1 MKPEQIIEY
10 IESPTS
16 LGKKELITL
25 KELLNMYP
33 YFQTA
38 HLLFI
43 KSAHNIKDVELE
55 HYLVKSS
62 TFINNRSILHD
73 LLAQKTTEYKTEIEK
88 ESISEIIPENT
99 EISTQ
104 SNQIEEITTNLQD
117 LQNILNEDEK
127 NKTGIE
133 KKQAELNVSTKKD
146 EVKPEN
152 ISEEIS
158 SENTSDNALK
168 AHHNLINDFFKPK
181 VEITKIEQKS
191 KSNISIE
198 TSDIKSNNTVNLSDP
213 VEKKKLAD
221 DIFARI
227 ESLKNEKLAVKT
239 EQRTIRP
246 KIEKTAEKEENK
258 SREELR
264 EERMKQ
270 REQKR
275 LEREKVENKTAKN
288 EPVSNTVKEEI
299 LTIDEKIEIKTESLD
314 THEIE
319 KNQFKKEV
327 ENLVSQKIV
336 AFKTPD
342 TKENEPEKKA
352 ELTSLEPE
360 NLSPEKIII
369 RTNISQIDTQKE
381 QVSETLHKPE
391 EKIITETKID
401 KISENTNETSIQNSA
416 KETFIDQN
424 QTTEVLLEQKIENT
438 PILPE
443 IKDQNTEKK
452 EPVSETKQEKSAAQ
466 SIYEKIAL
474 FKQKKLQEQEQN
486 KVKIEEI
493 PALDTEM
500 IEQKEN
506 TVQDEKSV
514 TNHNDSKEITVPEN
528 IEQTPE
534 EALPLHG
541 KITENDIESI
551 ETIEETKELE
561 SSEIIDENLDE
572 NTEKNKKLIDKFIET
587 EPKLDAKKEP
597 ELQGDVSKSSTVKKG
612 EIITELMANIYIN
625 QAYYD
630 KAIAIFEKLI
640 LKYPKKKSYFA
651 SKIEDLKK
659 MM

>member
-227 ESLKNEKLAVKT
+227 ESLKNEKLAIKT

-336 AFKTPD
+336 AFKTSD
-342 TKENEPEKKA
+342 TKEIEPEKKA
-352 ELTSLEPE
+352 ELTSFEPE

-381 QVSETLHKPE
+381 QVLETLHKPE

-416 KETFIDQN
+416 KETLIDQN

-466 SIYEKIAL
+466 SIYDKIAL

>member
-62 TFINNRSILHD
+62 TFINNRSILHN

-117 LQNILNEDEK
+117 LQNISNEDEK

-227 ESLKNEKLAVKT
+227 ESLKNEKLAIKT

-270 REQKR
+270 REIKR

-299 LTIDEKIEIKTESLD
+299 LTVDEKIEIKTESLD

-342 TKENEPEKKA
+342 TKEIEPEKKA

-391 EKIITETKID
+391 EKIITETKLD

-416 KETFIDQN
+416 KETLIDQN

-438 PILPE
+438 PIFPE

-452 EPVSETKQEKSAAQ
+452 EPVSETKQEKTAAQ
-466 SIYEKIAL
+466 SIYDKIAL

-493 PALDTEM
+493 PALDIEM

>member
-227 ESLKNEKLAVKT
+227 ESLKNEKLAIKT

-336 AFKTPD
+336 AFKTSD
-342 TKENEPEKKA
+342 TKEIEPEKKA

-466 SIYEKIAL
+466 SIYDKIAL

>member
-1 MKPEQIIEY
+1 
-10 IESPTS
+10 
-16 LGKKELITL
+16 
-25 KELLNMYP
+25 
-33 YFQTA
+33 
-38 HLLFI
+38 
-43 KSAHNIKDVELE
+43 
-55 HYLVKSS
+55 
-62 TFINNRSILHD
+62 
-73 LLAQKTTEYKTEIEK
+73 
-88 ESISEIIPENT
+88 
-99 EISTQ
+99 
-104 SNQIEEITTNLQD
+104 
-117 LQNILNEDEK
+117 
-127 NKTGIE
+127 
-133 KKQAELNVSTKKD
+133 
-146 EVKPEN
+146 
-152 ISEEIS
+152 
-158 SENTSDNALK
+158 
-168 AHHNLINDFFKPK
+168 
-181 VEITKIEQKS
+181 
-191 KSNISIE
+191 
-198 TSDIKSNNTVNLSDP
+198 
-213 VEKKKLAD
+213 
-221 DIFARI
+221 
-227 ESLKNEKLAVKT
+227 
-239 EQRTIRP
+239 
-246 KIEKTAEKEENK
+246 
-258 SREELR
+258 
-264 EERMKQ
+264 
-270 REQKR
+270 
-275 LEREKVENKTAKN
+275 
-288 EPVSNTVKEEI
+288 
-299 LTIDEKIEIKTESLD
+299 
-314 THEIE
+314 
-319 KNQFKKEV
+319 
-327 ENLVSQKIV
+327 
-336 AFKTPD
+336 
-342 TKENEPEKKA
+342 
-352 ELTSLEPE
+352 
-360 NLSPEKIII
+360 
-369 RTNISQIDTQKE
+369 
-381 QVSETLHKPE
+381 
-391 EKIITETKID
+391 
-401 KISENTNETSIQNSA
+401 
-416 KETFIDQN
+416 
-424 QTTEVLLEQKIENT
+424 LEQKIENT

-466 SIYEKIAL
+466 SIYDKIAL

>member
-227 ESLKNEKLAVKT
+227 ESLKNEKLAIKT

-336 AFKTPD
+336 AFKTSD
-342 TKENEPEKKA
+342 TKEIEPEKKA
-352 ELTSLEPE
+352 ELTSFEPE

-416 KETFIDQN
+416 KETLIDQN

-466 SIYEKIAL
+466 SIYDKIAL